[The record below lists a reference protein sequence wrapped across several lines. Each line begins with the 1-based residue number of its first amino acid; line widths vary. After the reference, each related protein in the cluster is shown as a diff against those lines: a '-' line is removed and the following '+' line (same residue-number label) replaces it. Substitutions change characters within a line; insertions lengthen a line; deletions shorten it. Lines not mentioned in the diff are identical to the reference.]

1 MAADFGFEMLLVA
14 KIDQRVEAVDRFDD
28 DIAAA
33 TAITAIG
40 TAIFDMRFTP
50 EAHAPGAAVTAFDE
64 YFCGIEKLHGPVIRF
79 AEFQT
84 RLSPVRQNE
93 A

>member
-1 MAADFGFEMLLVA
+1 VATGLGLEMLLVA
-14 KIDQRVEAVDRFDD
+14 EIDQCVQAVDRLHD

-33 TAITAIG
+33 TAIAAIRA
-40 TAIFDMRFTP
+40 TKFNMRLAP
-50 EAHAPGAAVTAFDE
+50 EAYATGTAVTAFDE
-64 YFCGIEKLHGPVIRF
+64 YFCGIKKLHGPVIRF
-79 AEFQT
+79 ADFQT